1 MDDAVPALTR
11 QLRHRGVETV
21 IFAGADT
28 HGIMRGKRL
37 PVAELTRAAERG
49 IALCEV
55 IWALPVDELEPVQ
68 PPPGHSGY
76 FPRAG
81 YPDMLAVP
89 DLETARIVPWHEG
102 TALLLCDFVD
112 EHGSA
117 ASLSPRA
124 VLRSVVERARSMGF
138 EPIVGVE
145 LELYLLRETPRSV
158 LAKRPSQLVAVEGR
172 PSVYG
177 VVAASRQEPFAGGVR
192 DTLLRY
198 GLAVETCHPEAGP
211 GQLEINLRAAPAL
224 RAADE
229 AFLLK
234 SAVKEVAASQGL
246 LATFM
251 AKPRSDWPGSS
262 CHLHLSLRAGD
273 GDAFHDPAAGMS
285 ATMRHFIGGLLSGM
299 AELSALFAPTPN
311 SYRRFVPHSWAGTT
325 ATWGVDNRSA
335 GLRAILRGD
344 GATRVAHRQTG
355 ADANPYLAVSA
366 ALAAGLDGLQR
377 GCEPPPPVDGDVY
390 AAADGAARPLPATL
404 GEATDL
410 LERSALARDWLGR
423 DVVEH
428 CVAMRRGELA
438 AQAAAVTDWETSRY
452 LEAL

>member
-1 MDDAVPALTR
+1 
-11 QLRHRGVETV
+11 V
-21 IFAGADT
+21 ILAGADT

-55 IWALPVDELEPVQ
+55 IWALPVDEREPVL
-68 PPPGHSGY
+68 PPPRHAGY
-76 FPRAG
+76 FPRPG
-81 YPDMLAVP
+81 YPDMRAVP
-89 DLETARIVPWHEG
+89 DLETARIVPWHDR

-112 EHGSA
+112 HDGGA
-117 ASLSPRA
+117 IPLSPRA
-124 VLRSVVERARSMGF
+124 VLRSVVERARAMGV

-145 LELYLLRETPRSV
+145 LEFYVLRETPQSV
-158 LAKRPSQLVAVEGR
+158 LAKRPSQLVAVDER

-177 VVAASRQEPFAGGVR
+177 IVAASRNEPFAGAVR
-192 DTLLRY
+192 EALLRY
-198 GLAVETCHPEAGP
+198 GLAVEACNPEAGP
-211 GQLEINLRAAPAL
+211 GQFEINLRAAPAL
-224 RAADE
+224 QAADE

-234 SAVKEVAASQGL
+234 SAVKEVAARREL

-262 CHLHLSLRAGD
+262 CHLHLSLRD
-273 GDAFHDPAAGMS
+273 STSP
-285 ATMRHFIGGLLSGM
+285 TMRHFIGGLLEGM
-299 AELSALFAPTPN
+299 AELSAIFAPTPN
-311 SYRRFVPHSWAGTT
+311 SYRRFVPYSWAGTT
-325 ATWGVDNRSA
+325 ATWSVDNRSA
-335 GLRAILRGD
+335 GLRAIGRGAD
-344 GATRVAHRQTG
+344 ATRVEHRQAG

-366 ALAAGLDGLQR
+366 ALAAGLDGLRR

-390 AAADGAARPLPATL
+390 ALSDGAARPLPATL

-410 LERSALARDWLGR
+410 LERSALARDWLGN

-428 CVAMRRGELA
+428 CVAMRRDELA